1 MWLEKKKNNSLTS
14 SVLHSSSSCSSPSSD
29 ISSLQQ
35 NDQTSIQDAIVEHWS
50 FIIKGI
56 TNKCRWNSNYKLKQ
70 IFISIKGH
78 ADVSLI
84 KWAAYIHEMSKLKLK
99 KMILYQYIK
108 GNTTAWVWSH
118 HLVLEFCP
126 NLLHFSAWQNNCRSL
141 AGCTVEIWN

>member
-1 MWLEKKKNNSLTS
+1 MWLEKKKKTIHLHHQSYILLAL
-14 SVLHSSSSCSSPSSD
+14 VLV
-29 ISSLQQ
+29 LQVIYHHYNKTTKHQ
-35 NDQTSIQDAIVEHWS
+35 FRMLLWS